1 MKKWDLLYTFLISLP
16 ILDLLSSITN
26 RITDSFFS
34 VGMII
39 KGLAIIIS
47 VFYII
52 FRSSSKHRKITLWY
66 FGFILLYILL
76 YFSFKTD
83 LLNSNIFLNECNY
96 LLRFIYFPTMLF
108 TFINIFDEKGFPKDK
123 LNKIIFVS
131 LIIYIIFIT
140 IPTIF
145 NINFSSYSN
154 LNYAGSVG
162 WYYAANE
169 VSTILL
175 LLFPFI
181 YVLYN
186 NKKIVMIILF
196 LISLYTIGLIGTK
209 VTLFGILIIT
219 FLILVLSI
227 IKEKKINSKNII
239 IPFLM
244 FLVSILFMVNNY
256 AATNMKNSLSESEMN
271 EIANINKELSS
282 DEEKYKNDKFYIKF
296 KEIGSKLLSSR
307 DVYAL
312 NTYRIYKESY
322 KDDYSLFGMGFSNT
336 TRINN
341 IRSEKLI
348 EIDILDVFFHLG
360 IVGILLLACPFIYAL
375 YIVLKEKK
383 NLTVESIFLILMILL
398 TLGISSTAGHVFLA
412 PAVSIYIAIYFCY
425 LFNEL
430 KYFDKTI
437 NQKKISILALHLG
450 YGGVENVIANTA
462 NMLKD
467 DYEVEIIS
475 LYKKEEIPFKIDR
488 KVKIKYLTNTCS
500 NKELFKNEIKNKNIV
515 GIFKEGFKAIYI
527 LINKNRWIKKGIIE
541 CDSKIIISTRIEFS
555 KILNKYSREEII
567 NIHQEHTYS
576 VSTAYIKGLNNLE
589 NIDYIM
595 PVSMPIYN
603 EYKDH
608 VNAKL
613 KYIPLSLNYY
623 PETNE
628 LSKLNTNNLIAIG
641 RLEKE
646 KGFYDLLTI
655 VSKLKTNDIYLNIF
669 GDGSEKEHL
678 IEYSKE
684 LGIQNKVKF
693 WGFKDQKF
701 ISKYLKESSLYMM
714 TSFEESFGLVII
726 EAMSYK
732 VPCISFDS
740 AKGAISVINK
750 DNGFIVKNRNIDE
763 YSATVDKYLN
773 MSLKDKELL
782 GKNARITS
790 SEYKF
795 ENIKK
800 EWLKFIGGVIK

>member
-39 KGLAIIIS
+39 KGIAIIIS

-52 FRSSSKHRKITLWY
+52 FISSSKYRKITLWY
-66 FGFILLYILL
+66 FGFILLYIIL
-76 YFSFKTD
+76 YFTYKTD
-83 LLNSNIFLNECNY
+83 LLNPNIFLNECNY
-96 LLRFIYFPTMLF
+96 LLRFIYFPIMLNML
-108 TFINIFDEKGFPKDK
+108 INVFDEKGFPKDK

-154 LNYAGSVG
+154 VNYAGSVG

-175 LLFPFI
+175 LLFPFV

-186 NKKIVMIILF
+186 KNKIVMIILF

-256 AATNMKNSLSESEMN
+256 AAANMKNSLSESEMN

-312 NTYRIYKESY
+312 NTYHIYKKSY
-322 KDDYSLFGMGFSNT
+322 KDDYLLFGMGFSNT

-360 IVGILLLACPFIYAL
+360 IVGILLLACPFIYAF

-398 TLGISSTAGHVFLA
+398 TLGISSTAGHVYLA

-430 KYFDKTI
+430 KYFNKTI

-475 LYKKEEIPFKIDR
+475 LYKKDKIPFKIDK

-527 LINKNRWIKKGIIE
+527 LINKNRWIKNGIIE
-541 CDSKIIISTRIEFS
+541 CNSKIVISTRIEFS
-555 KILNKYSREEII
+555 KILNKYSREKVI

-595 PVSMPIYN
+595 PVSMPIYK
-603 EYKDH
+603 EYKNN
-608 VNAKL
+608 VNARL

-623 PETNE
+623 PATNE

-646 KGFYDLLTI
+646 KGFYDLMTI
-655 VSKLKTNDIYLNIF
+655 ISKLKTKDVYLNLF

-678 IEYSKE
+678 IKYSKE

>member
-39 KGLAIIIS
+39 KGIAIIIS

-52 FRSSSKHRKITLWY
+52 FISSSKYRKITLWY
-66 FGFILLYILL
+66 FGFILLYIIL
-76 YFSFKTD
+76 YFTYKTD
-83 LLNSNIFLNECNY
+83 LLNPNIFLNECNY
-96 LLRFIYFPTMLF
+96 LLRFIYFPIMLNML
-108 TFINIFDEKGFPKDK
+108 INVFDEKGFPKDK

-154 LNYAGSVG
+154 VNYAGSVG

-175 LLFPFI
+175 LLFPFV
-181 YVLYN
+181 YVLYD
-186 NKKIVMIILF
+186 NKKIVMLILF

-256 AATNMKNSLSESEMN
+256 AAANMKNSLSESEMN

-312 NTYRIYKESY
+312 NTYHIYKKSY
-322 KDDYSLFGMGFSNT
+322 KDDYLLFGMGFSNT

-360 IVGILLLACPFIYAL
+360 IVGILLLACPFIYAF

-398 TLGISSTAGHVFLA
+398 TLGISSTAGHVYLA

-430 KYFDKTI
+430 KYFNKTI

-475 LYKKEEIPFKIDR
+475 LYKKDKIPFKIDK

-527 LINKNRWIKKGIIE
+527 LINKNRWIKNGIIE
-541 CDSKIIISTRIEFS
+541 CNSKIVISTRIEFS
-555 KILNKYSREEII
+555 KILNKYSREKVI

-595 PVSMPIYN
+595 PVSMPIYK
-603 EYKDH
+603 EYKNN
-608 VNAKL
+608 VNARL

-623 PETNE
+623 PATNE

-646 KGFYDLLTI
+646 KGFYDLMTI
-655 VSKLKTNDIYLNIF
+655 ISKLKTKDVYLNLF

-678 IEYSKE
+678 IKYSKE

>member
-39 KGLAIIIS
+39 KGIAIIIS

-52 FRSSSKHRKITLWY
+52 FISSSKYRKITLWY
-66 FGFILLYILL
+66 FGFILLYIIL
-76 YFSFKTD
+76 YFTYKTD
-83 LLNSNIFLNECNY
+83 LLNPNIFLNECNY
-96 LLRFIYFPTMLF
+96 LLRFIYFPIMLNML
-108 TFINIFDEKGFPKDK
+108 INVFDEKGFPKDK

-154 LNYAGSVG
+154 VNYAGSVG

-175 LLFPFI
+175 LLFPFL
-181 YVLYN
+181 YVLYDKN
-186 NKKIVMIILF
+186 KIVMIILF

-256 AATNMKNSLSESEMN
+256 AAANMKNSLSESEMN

-312 NTYRIYKESY
+312 NTYHIYKKSY
-322 KDDYSLFGMGFSNT
+322 KDDYLLFGMGFSNT

-360 IVGILLLACPFIYAL
+360 IVGILLLACPFIYAF

-398 TLGISSTAGHVFLA
+398 TLGISSTAGHVYLA

-430 KYFDKTI
+430 KYFNKTI

-475 LYKKEEIPFKIDR
+475 LYKKDKIPFKIDK

-527 LINKNRWIKKGIIE
+527 LINKNRWIKNGIIE
-541 CDSKIIISTRIEFS
+541 CNSKIVISTRIEFS
-555 KILNKYSREEII
+555 KILNKYSREKVI

-595 PVSMPIYN
+595 PVSMPIYK
-603 EYKDH
+603 EYKNN
-608 VNAKL
+608 VNARL

-623 PETNE
+623 PATNE

-646 KGFYDLLTI
+646 KGFYDLMTI
-655 VSKLKTNDIYLNIF
+655 ISKLKTKDVYLNLF

-678 IEYSKE
+678 IKYSKE

>member
-39 KGLAIIIS
+39 KGIAIIIS

-52 FRSSSKHRKITLWY
+52 FISSSKYRKITLWY
-66 FGFILLYILL
+66 FGFILLYIIL
-76 YFSFKTD
+76 YFTYKTD
-83 LLNSNIFLNECNY
+83 LLNPNIFLNECNY
-96 LLRFIYFPTMLF
+96 LLRFIYFPIMLNML
-108 TFINIFDEKGFPKDK
+108 INIFDEKGFPKDK

-154 LNYAGSVG
+154 VNYAGSVG

-175 LLFPFI
+175 LLFPFV

-256 AATNMKNSLSESEMN
+256 AAANMKNSLSESEMN

-312 NTYRIYKESY
+312 NTYHIYKKSY

-360 IVGILLLACPFIYAL
+360 IVGILLLACPFIYAF

-398 TLGISSTAGHVFLA
+398 TLGISSTAGHVYLA

-430 KYFDKTI
+430 KYFNKTI

-475 LYKKEEIPFKIDR
+475 LYKKEKIPFKIDK

-500 NKELFKNEIKNKNIV
+500 NKELLKNEINNKNIFGV
-515 GIFKEGFKAIYI
+515 FKEGIKAIYI
-527 LINKNRWIKKGIIE
+527 LINKSRWIKKGIIE

-555 KILNKYSREEII
+555 KILNKYSRKEII
-567 NIHQEHTYS
+567 KIHQEHTYN
-576 VSTAYIKGLNNLE
+576 VSTTYIKCLNNLE

-603 EYKDH
+603 EYKNN
-608 VNAKL
+608 VNTRL

-623 PETNE
+623 PDTNE

-646 KGFYDLLTI
+646 KGFYDLMTI
-655 VSKLKTNDIYLNIF
+655 ISKLKTKDVYLNLF

-693 WGFKDQKF
+693 WGFKNQKF

-750 DNGFIVKNRNIDE
+750 DNGFIVKNRDIDK
-763 YSATVDKYLN
+763 YSTTVDKYLS

-782 GKNARITS
+782 GKNARSTS

-800 EWLKFIGGVIK
+800 EWLEFIGEMIK

>member
-52 FRSSSKHRKITLWY
+52 FVSSSKHRKITLWY
-66 FGFILLYILL
+66 FGFFLLYILL

-186 NKKIVMIILF
+186 KNKIVMIILF

-256 AATNMKNSLSESEMN
+256 AAANMKNSLSESEMN

-430 KYFDKTI
+430 KYFDKSI
-437 NQKKISILALHLG
+437 NRKKISILALHLG

-488 KVKIKYLTNTCS
+488 KVKIKYLTNICS
-500 NKELFKNEIKNKNIV
+500 NK
-515 GIFKEGFKAIYI
+515 
-527 LINKNRWIKKGIIE
+527 
-541 CDSKIIISTRIEFS
+541 
-555 KILNKYSREEII
+555 
-567 NIHQEHTYS
+567 
-576 VSTAYIKGLNNLE
+576 
-589 NIDYIM
+589 
-595 PVSMPIYN
+595 
-603 EYKDH
+603 
-608 VNAKL
+608 
-613 KYIPLSLNYY
+613 
-623 PETNE
+623 
-628 LSKLNTNNLIAIG
+628 
-641 RLEKE
+641 
-646 KGFYDLLTI
+646 
-655 VSKLKTNDIYLNIF
+655 
-669 GDGSEKEHL
+669 
-678 IEYSKE
+678 
-684 LGIQNKVKF
+684 
-693 WGFKDQKF
+693 
-701 ISKYLKESSLYMM
+701 
-714 TSFEESFGLVII
+714 
-726 EAMSYK
+726 
-732 VPCISFDS
+732 
-740 AKGAISVINK
+740 
-750 DNGFIVKNRNIDE
+750 
-763 YSATVDKYLN
+763 
-773 MSLKDKELL
+773 
-782 GKNARITS
+782 
-790 SEYKF
+790 
-795 ENIKK
+795 
-800 EWLKFIGGVIK
+800 